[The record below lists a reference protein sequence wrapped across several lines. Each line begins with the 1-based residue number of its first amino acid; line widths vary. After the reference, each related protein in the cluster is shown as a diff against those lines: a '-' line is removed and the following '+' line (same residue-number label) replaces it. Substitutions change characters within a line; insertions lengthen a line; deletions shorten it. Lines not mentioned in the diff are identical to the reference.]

1 MFGLGKKP
9 TPSLTREQ
17 SLSACMARTRTVR
30 AEPGDEGG
38 ITLHVPFR
46 ASALVM
52 RLSRWLGG
60 GAGEARVEL
69 DEIGAFVWEMCDGDT
84 SVREMIARLSERHQ
98 IGRKEAEVSL
108 MTFLKT
114 LMRRGL
120 VSAIVEKEKPPP
132 SENKT

>member
-1 MFGLGKKP
+1 MFGFRRKP
-9 TPSLTREQ
+9 KPSLSREE
-17 SLSACMARTRTVR
+17 SLSACVARSRTVR
-30 AEPGDEGG
+30 AEPGGEGG
-38 ITLHVPFR
+38 GVTLHVPFR

-69 DEIGAFVWEMCDGDT
+69 DEIGAFVWEMCDGRT
-84 SVREMIARLSERHQ
+84 TVREMIARLSERHR

-108 MTFLKT
+108 TAFLKS

-120 VSAIVEKEKPPP
+120 VSVIVDKDAPPP
-132 SENKT
+132 G